1 MIRTLGAAALVSLI
15 AIAPPEPATA
25 QEALGGALLG
35 GAAGALIGGAATGR
49 AGGALVGGLIGG
61 ATGALIGAEAERR
74 KSYYWWH
81 GRCYRAVAG
90 GYQPIPD
97 RYCY

>member
-1 MIRTLGAAALVSLI
+1 MIRTLGAAALISLAGI
-15 AIAPPEPATA
+15 VPHEPAAA
-25 QEALGGALLG
+25 QDALGGALLG

-61 ATGALIGAEAERR
+61 TAGALIGSEAERR
-74 KSYYWWH
+74 RSYYWWH
-81 GRCYRAVAG
+81 GRCYRAVPG
-90 GYQPIPD
+90 GYQLIPP

>member
-1 MIRTLGAAALVSLI
+1 MIRILGAAALISLA
-15 AIAPPEPATA
+15 AIMPPAPAAA
-25 QEALGGALLG
+25 QDALSGALLG

-61 ATGALIGAEAERR
+61 TAGAMIGSEAQRR
-74 KSYYWWH
+74 NSYYWWH
-81 GRCYRAVAG
+81 GRCYRAVSG
-90 GYQPIPD
+90 GYQPIPP